1 MKYFVPFIWRLIVVL
16 NVYAFVLLLATPLL
30 ILITLW
36 NFNPIQNWK
45 WFKREMIDEPFMIQD
60 SFEYYGKCLLYERG
74 MANEEPK
81 RWRYN
86 SPIDYLFGRKT
97 YISE

>member
-16 NVYAFVLLLATPLL
+16 TFCTFVLILSIPFL
-30 ILITLW
+30 ILATLW
-36 NFNPIQNWK
+36 NFNPKQNWK
-45 WFKREMIDEPFMIQD
+45 WFKGDMIDTPFMIQD
-60 SFEYYGKCLLYERG
+60 SFEYYAECVLYERG
-74 MANEEPK
+74 VVTEEPK

-86 SPIDYLFGRKT
+86 SPMDYLFGRKT